1 MMVLESQ
8 WNDNIS
14 FDVYIMLISG
24 HKCDRL
30 IFLQV
35 LWELGHIKKTLFLS
49 WWSKV
54 SSRVATENDAVTRVE
69 GTHVKQQN
77 QRLHH
82 VQ

>member
-35 LWELGHIKKTLFLS
+35 LWELGHIKKTLF
-49 WWSKV
+49 
-54 SSRVATENDAVTRVE
+54 
-69 GTHVKQQN
+69 
-77 QRLHH
+77 
-82 VQ
+82 